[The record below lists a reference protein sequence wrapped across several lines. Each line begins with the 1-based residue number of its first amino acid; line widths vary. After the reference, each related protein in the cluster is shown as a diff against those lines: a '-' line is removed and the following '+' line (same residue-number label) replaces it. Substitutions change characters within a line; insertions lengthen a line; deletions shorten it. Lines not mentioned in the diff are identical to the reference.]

1 MTRLN
6 LVRQTLQI
14 TTPNNPKATF
24 NAIITADMINTSHFQ
39 TCHGIKIY
47 TTIPFHFTLN
57 FGLKH

>member
-47 TTIPFHFTLN
+47 TTIPFHSIL
-57 FGLKH
+57 L